1 MGARKRGDYPK
12 TLAGFY
18 HRFPDDA
25 ACFGYLVETRWPD
38 GFRCP
43 RCGSDDALLLS
54 ERRVFVCRSCRRHTS
69 ATAGTTLHGSK
80 VPLHAWF
87 QAAWLMTSLKPGI
100 SALQLHH
107 QLGLRFATA
116 WLLLHKLRRATVNPE
131 RTPLRGDIEMD
142 ETWIGGAQAGL
153 KGGHQLAG
161 RNALRVV
168 VSVERRDDTSLG
180 RLRMAVMIHDTA
192 ESFAAFLRANIAE
205 GATIYSD
212 AHTSYPGALKGRYS
226 HQSLSQS
233 AMKRATG
240 WHTSA
245 APGVDRVI
253 SNLKTWLRGTHHGVG
268 ADHLDAYLDEFVF
281 RFNRRHNQ
289 AAGFAALL
297 GLTTEVPPST
307 AWDITPRSPDG
318 EAKRRGRATGQTGL
332 VHRNPPPLAE
342 GEKTRRRRRPRITS
356 PSAAE
361 R

>member
-1 MGARKRGDYPK
+1 
-12 TLAGFY
+12 
-18 HRFPDDA
+18 
-25 ACFGYLVETRWPD
+25 
-38 GFRCP
+38 
-43 RCGSDDALLLS
+43 
-54 ERRVFVCRSCRRHTS
+54 
-69 ATAGTTLHGSK
+69 
-80 VPLHAWF
+80 
-87 QAAWLMTSLKPGI
+87 MTSLKPGI

-116 WLLLHKLRRATVNPE
+116 WLLLHKLRKATVNPE

-168 VSVERRDDTSLG
+168 VAVERRDDASLG
-180 RLRMAVMIHDTA
+180 RLRMAVMIHDDA
-192 ESFAAFLRANIAE
+192 ESFAAFVEANIAQ

-212 AHTSYPGALKGRYS
+212 GHTSYPSALKGHYTHR
-226 HQSLSQS
+226 SLSQR

-240 WHTSA
+240 RHTSA

-289 AAGFAALL
+289 AAGFATLL
-297 GLTTEVPPST
+297 GLTTEVGHST
-307 AWDITPRSPDG
+307 AADITPSSRDG
-318 EAKRRGRATGQTGL
+318 EIKRRGRATGQTG
-332 VHRNPPPLAE
+332 VIHRNPPPLAE
-342 GEKTRRRRRPRITS
+342 GEKSRRRRRSKTAALTPEPAPRASDATVTRVGD
-356 PSAAE
+356 E
-361 R
+361 

>member
-1 MGARKRGDYPK
+1 MGARKQGDYPR

-18 HRFPDDA
+18 RRLPDDA
-25 ACFGYLVETRWPD
+25 ACFTYLVETRWPD

-43 RCGSDDALLLS
+43 RCGSADALLLTD
-54 ERRVFVCRSCRRHTS
+54 RHLFVCRSCRRHTS

-100 SALQLHH
+100 SALQLHY

-116 WLLLHKLRRATVNPE
+116 WLLLHKLRKATVNPE

-168 VSVERRDDTSLG
+168 VAVERRDDASLG
-180 RLRMAVMIHDTA
+180 RVRMAVMIHDTV

-307 AWDITPRSPDG
+307 ARDISAQPPGG
-318 EAKRRGRATGQTGL
+318 EAKRRGRASGQTGL

-342 GEKTRRRRRPRITS
+342 GEQTRRRRRPRITS
-356 PSAAE
+356 HSAAE